1 MAKKK
6 FFLHFMQNKF
16 GFLIFFRYI
25 CNEVEKK
32 KKSATLYKKIII
44 IKKVAIKIW
53 ICQKRLLYLKC
64 ERVETNK

>member
-1 MAKKK
+1 
-6 FFLHFMQNKF
+6 MQNKF

-44 IKKVAIKIW
+44 KKVAIKIW
-53 ICQKRLLYLKC
+53 ICQKI
-64 ERVETNK
+64 